1 MSATVLDGAPLRRD
15 LLVIFNPTAGWW
27 RGRRLRATLARLERR
42 GCRVIL
48 KRTGARGDAEAF
60 ARAAGA
66 SAAAPVDLVVAAGG
80 DGTINEVVNGLA
92 QDEGPRLPLALLP
105 IGTANVLANEIGLA
119 TDPAAIARE
128 IADGRARP
136 IALGRANGRCF
147 TMMAGVGFDAH
158 VVAGLDRRLKRLLGK
173 GAYVVE
179 SLRQLGRFGF
189 PRYRVTVDGI
199 AYEAASVIVSR
210 GRFYGGRFICAPEA
224 GLETTALHVCLFDRS
239 GRGAVLRYA
248 LALMLGILP
257 RLSDYRVVPGR
268 EVLIEGPEGDP
279 VQGDGDIIAR
289 LPVRIDLDPTA
300 LSLVVPGETGK
311 R

>member
-27 RGRRLRATLARLERR
+27 RGRRMRATLARLERR

-66 SAAAPVDLVVAAGG
+66 PAAVPVDLVVAAGG

-92 QDEGPRLPLALLP
+92 REAGPRLPLALLP

-158 VVAGLDRRLKRLLGK
+158 VVAGLDRRLKRVLGK

-179 SLRQLGRFGF
+179 SLRQIRRFGF
-189 PRYRVTVDGI
+189 PRYRVTIDGV
-199 AYEAASVIVSR
+199 AYDAASVIVAR
-210 GRFYGGRFICAPEA
+210 GRFYGGRFVCAPEA
-224 GLETTALHVCLFDRS
+224 GLEIAALHVCLFDRG

-248 LALMLGILP
+248 LALMLGLLP
-257 RLSDYRVVPGR
+257 RLADYRVVPGR

-300 LSLVVPGETGK
+300 LSLVVPGAGK